1 MYDLSIPTVAAYSW
15 DLTDQPGFFGTVL
28 ADAAGRYV
36 ATELVEKNP
45 DGTVR
50 HNAGLHLVDLGE
62 LALSCSLSSVIQSG
76 SLSAQISI
84 SSFLAQI
91 LRLEESP
98 GR

>member
-45 DGTVR
+45 R
-50 HNAGLHLVDLGE
+50 WH
-62 LALSCSLSSVIQSG
+62 S
-76 SLSAQISI
+76 
-84 SSFLAQI
+84 
-91 LRLEESP
+91 
-98 GR
+98 